1 MKTYLKLVHLEI
13 YRFRFVLLG
22 LMAMTSAIQLIGM
35 QLAMSDRLQAVRE
48 QITREG
54 LSLAQYSERYNGL
67 PLGEIWSHRE
77 SWMTFPIVICIAGIG
92 LYIFLIWYRDW
103 FGRSA
108 FVYRLLM
115 LPQSRFLLYVS
126 KFTALMTFVFSLFA
140 LQIGIIAVQMTMYR
154 LRMPDELRVPRTLVD
169 TIRGMD
175 LVIFIPVRLHEF
187 LLVYGFGAVFV
198 LLLFTTILLERSYR
212 FKGLLAGS
220 AYTAGTLVLVAWM
233 WGRAERG
240 MAFLYPSE
248 LLAAAIALMLLN
260 AGLSLWLGRWLLRT
274 KVTA

>member
-13 YRFRFVLLG
+13 YRFRLVLLG
-22 LMAMTSAIQLIGM
+22 LMAMTSAIQLIGL
-35 QLAMSDRLQAVRE
+35 QLAMRDRLQAIRG
-48 QITREG
+48 QLTREG
-54 LSLAQYSERYNGL
+54 LSLAQYAERYNGI

-77 SWMTFPIVICIAGIG
+77 SWMTFPIVICIGGIG

-115 LPQSRFLLYVS
+115 LPHSRFLLYVS

-140 LQIGIIAVQMTMYR
+140 LQIGIVAVQMTMYR

-175 LVIFIPVRLHEF
+175 LVLFIPVRLHEF
-187 LLVYGFGAVFV
+187 LLVYGFGSVFV
-198 LLLFTTILLERSYR
+198 LLLFTTILMERSYR
-212 FKGLLAGS
+212 FKGLLAGL
-220 AYTAGTLVLVAWM
+220 AYTAGTLMLVAWM
-233 WGRAERG
+233 WGQAERG
-240 MAFLYPSE
+240 TALLYPSE

-260 AGLSLWLGRWLLRT
+260 AALSLWLGRWLLRT
-274 KVTA
+274 KVAA